1 MLHSERAT
9 ELSEH
14 HKALSSQGKRTDIL
28 KEIEDMLKADEVK
41 NKETSRQIGEK
52 LTSADE
58 TGKSYN
64 LSGRTVSRY
73 LRICNLIKE
82 LLNKVDIGEIPFTAC
97 VELSYLT
104 EEEQHI
110 VDDIV
115 AGTKFKIDIKKAE
128 SLREFS
134 EKKNL
139 NQETAHSII
148 SGELNKKQKRNKF
161 SIIKLKPKLINK
173 YFSSEVKQP
182 EIEDIIDKAL
192 KLYFET
198 QRKANL

>member
-1 MLHSERAT
+1 
-9 ELSEH
+9 
-14 HKALSSQGKRTDIL
+14 
-28 KEIEDMLKADEVK
+28 
-41 NKETSRQIGEK
+41 

-82 LLNKVDIGEIPFTAC
+82 LLDKLDTGEIPFTAC

-104 EEEQHI
+104 EEEKHI
-110 VDDIV
+110 VNNIV
-115 AGTKFKIDIKKAE
+115 VGTKFKIDIKKAE
-128 SLREFS
+128 FLREFS

-139 NQETAHSII
+139 NKETAHLII
-148 SGELNKKQKRNKF
+148 SGKLNKKLNKF
-161 SIIKLKPKLINK
+161 SMIRLNPKIISK
-173 YFSSEVKQP
+173 YFSPEVKQH

-192 KLYFET
+192 KLFFDAKKKEI
-198 QRKANL
+198 LDE